1 MSKRTIRDY
10 ISAAFLARDK
20 ATADAIIKDA
30 EENLP
35 PPQEGEGDSEG
46 SGDDKGQDGDGDKHA
61 SNIHIHVEHGKSA
74 DTVEGRIAKLEDNVA
89 TLSGNVQKVL
99 DAMAKDD
106 DPPWLKGEGEEKE
119 EEPTADE
126 GGDDPSSGE
135 KEEGALSAKV
145 LTPTDPDLMEADPPL
160 KTGEMMVVK
169 HTGSTVCDDAA
180 HLKAIRQQVKDVRAK
195 AEILSPGIKF
205 PTFDA
210 KPDKETQ
217 QKICD
222 MRRATLTKALGTKE
236 GKRAIGS
243 FSADSIKGMSCAT
256 ARTLFNDASE
266 RMANA
271 NNAGISASS
280 GYHVVGDEV
289 FVPQARQVEQLKSIN
304 KNNADFWARQTGAI
318 RH

>member
-35 PPQEGEGDSEG
+35 PPQEGEGDDEG

-106 DPPWLKGEGEEKE
+106 DPPWLKGEGDEPE
-119 EEPTADE
+119 EETKDV
-126 GGDDPSSGE
+126 DSDPSSGE

-169 HTGSTVCDDAA
+169 HTGSTVGDAA
-180 HLKAIRQQVKDVRAK
+180 HLKAIRQQVKDVRAR

-243 FSADSIKGMSCAT
+243 FSADAIKGMSCAT
-256 ARTLFNDASE
+256 ARTLFNDASD
-266 RMANA
+266 RMADA
-271 NNAGISASS
+271 NNAGISAAS

-304 KNNADFWARQTGAI
+304 KNNSAFWARQTGAI